1 MELGNAWPLCA
12 LYEDVARFLLV
23 FARDHLNE
31 SFSCIYYFMVC
42 LVFGSSTFGS
52 DEVLRLSQDGL
63 I

>member
-23 FARDHLNE
+23 FARDH
-31 SFSCIYYFMVC
+31 CIFYFMVF
-42 LVFGSSTFGS
+42 LVFGSSTFAS